1 MWPKSA
7 KLSSVATG
15 EQLKAFLKSLE
26 SGDEERWYSI
36 ALQMAAHEA
45 RAGHANLARELRE
58 LIEQIRSRNA
68 GARTMMPTPL
78 AQPRGELA
86 GILSVTYPETLLQD
100 VILSPTVEKRLKN
113 VVHEQRQESKLQAHG
128 LTARSRLLLTGPP
141 GCGKT
146 LTARALAGE
155 LKLPL
160 FTILLDGLITRFMG
174 ETASKLRL
182 VFDAIKKTRGVYLF
196 DEFDAIA
203 GKRAAANDVGEIR
216 RVLNSFLL
224 FLEDPTFTSLVV
236 AATNHPELLDPAV
249 FRRFDD
255 VIEFEAPSRDLTLA
269 ALQMHL
275 QIVDTKGVNWQT
287 VAREASNLS
296 LADVVKACEDAAK
309 GAILS
314 DTRAVS
320 SRSVLAAIRSR
331 KTSRSRTSKS
341 AAKRR

>member
-1 MWPKSA
+1 M
-7 KLSSVATG
+7 ATG
-15 EQLKAFLKSLE
+15 EQLKALLKSLE
-26 SGDEERWYSI
+26 SGDEERWYSV

-45 RAGHANLARELRE
+45 RLGHENLARELRD
-58 LIEQIRSRNA
+58 LIEQIRSRNVA
-68 GARTMMPTPL
+68 AVQTMMPTPL

-86 GILSVTYPETLLQD
+86 GILSVTYPTTLLQD
-100 VILSPTVEKRLKN
+100 VILSTQVEKRLRN
-113 VVHEQRQESKLQAHG
+113 VVHEQRQQSKLQAHG
-128 LTARSRLLLTGPP
+128 LTPRSRLLLTGPP

-182 VFDAIKKTRGVYLF
+182 VFDAIKRTRGVYLF

-203 GKRAAANDVGEIR
+203 GRRAATNDVGEIR

-255 VIEFEAPSRDLTLA
+255 VITFEPPSQELTRA
-269 ALQMHL
+269 ALKMHL
-275 QIVDTKGVNWQT
+275 QMVDTSGVNWES

-314 DTRAVS
+314 DSHTVTTRS
-320 SRSVLAAIRSR
+320 LLAAVRSR
-331 KTSRSRTSKS
+331 KPLRKPST
-341 AAKRR
+341 AKRRT

>member
-1 MWPKSA
+1 M
-7 KLSSVATG
+7 ATG

-26 SGDEERWYSI
+26 SGDEERWYSV

-45 RAGHANLARELRE
+45 RLGHANLARELRD

-68 GARTMMPTPL
+68 SAVRTMMPTPL

-86 GILSVTYPETLLQD
+86 GILSVSYPITLLHD
-100 VILSPTVEKRLKN
+100 VILSPAVEGRLKN

-128 LTARSRLLLTGPP
+128 LTPRSRLLLTGPP

-174 ETASKLRL
+174 ETAAKLRL
-182 VFDAIKKTRGVYLF
+182 VFDAIKRTRGVYLF

-255 VIEFEAPSRDLTLA
+255 VIDFEPPSRDLTRA
-269 ALQMHL
+269 ALKMHL
-275 QIVDTKGVNWQT
+275 QIVDTSAVNWDSVT
-287 VAREASNLS
+287 REAASLS

-309 GAILS
+309 VAILS
-314 DTRAVS
+314 DSHAVTTRS
-320 SRSVLAAIRSR
+320 LLATIRSR
-331 KTSRSRTSKS
+331 KPGRRTAR
-341 AAKRR
+341 AAVKRRK

>member
-1 MWPKSA
+1 M
-7 KLSSVATG
+7 ATG

-26 SGDEERWYSI
+26 SGDEERWYSV

-45 RAGHANLARELRE
+45 RLGHANLARELRD

-68 GARTMMPTPL
+68 SARTIMPTPL

-86 GILSVTYPETLLQD
+86 GILSVTYPDTLLQD
-100 VILSPTVEKRLKN
+100 VILAPAVDRRVKN
-113 VVHEQRQESKLQAHG
+113 VIHEQRQESKLQAHG
-128 LTARSRLLLTGPP
+128 LAPRSRLLLTGPP

-174 ETASKLRL
+174 ETAAKLRL

-255 VIEFEAPSRDLTLA
+255 VINFEPPTRDLTLA
-269 ALQMHL
+269 ALRMYL
-275 QIVDTKGVNWQT
+275 KIIDTSSVNWQS
-287 VAREASNLS
+287 VAREAAGMS
-296 LADVVKACEDAAK
+296 LADVARACEDSAK
-309 GAILS
+309 SAILS
-314 DTRAVS
+314 DAHAVTTRS
-320 SRSVLAAIRSR
+320 LLAAIRGR
-331 KTSRSRTSKS
+331 KSAQSVGTSKRS
-341 AAKRR
+341 PRRGK